1 MSRTLAPLALLLLLV
16 AAGCDT
22 TVPAGSGASPTP
34 LTINRS
40 GTGPGHSADF
50 HLVAGDYAFAWV
62 GTDPQPAACQ
72 IDIRLSG
79 NGSSIPIISQ
89 SVTGQQNGTKFLH
102 GIPGGAYFFDSA
114 STCQWRVALVGGP
127 PPTP

>member
-1 MSRTLAPLALLLLLV
+1 MALALFLLLV

-22 TVPAGSGASPTP
+22 PVPTASGASPTP

-50 HLVAGDYAFAWV
+50 HLLAGDYAFAWSA
-62 GTDPQPAACQ
+62 TDPKPTACQ

-79 NGSSIPIISQ
+79 NGSSIPIVSQ
-89 SVTGQQNGTKFLH
+89 SLTGQKTDTAFLH
-102 GIPGGAYFFDSA
+102 GIPGGTYFFDSA

>member
-1 MSRTLAPLALLLLLV
+1 MALALLLLLV

-22 TVPAGSGASPTP
+22 TVPNGSAASPTP

-50 HLVAGDYAFAWV
+50 HLVAGDFAFAWAA
-62 GTDPQPAACQ
+62 TDPQPAACQ
-72 IDIRLSG
+72 IDLRLAG
-79 NGSSIPIISQ
+79 NGSSIPIVSQ
-89 SVTGQQNGTKFLH
+89 SVTGQKTGTAFLH
-102 GIPGGAYFFDSA
+102 GIPGGTYYFDSA
-114 STCQWRVALVGGP
+114 STCQWRAALVGGA